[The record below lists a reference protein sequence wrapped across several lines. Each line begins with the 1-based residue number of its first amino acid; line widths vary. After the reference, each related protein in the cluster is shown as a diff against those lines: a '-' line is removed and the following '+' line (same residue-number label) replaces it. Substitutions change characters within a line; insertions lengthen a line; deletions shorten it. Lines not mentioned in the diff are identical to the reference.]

1 MDSLQA
7 VTKDVNQLLQVWAE
21 VCLIG
26 QLLLNVLRPQLAN
39 WILVDRVLLAWLE
52 LDLFLFVVYH
62 LKISV
67 VGQPRE
73 CLDPEVPQRVFI
85 GLYDVRLVACH
96 SNCKVETVC
105 KIGEAFPSAKVA
117 LMNGV

>member
-1 MDSLQA
+1 MDSLHA
-7 VTKDVNQLLQVWAE
+7 VTKDVDQLLQVRAE
-21 VCLIG
+21 VCLVTE
-26 QLLLNVLRPQLAN
+26 LLLNVLGPQLAN
-39 WILVDRVLLAWLE
+39 WILVDCVPLARLE
-52 LDLFLFVVYH
+52 LDLLFFVVYH

-67 VGQPRE
+67 VSQPCE
-73 CLDPEVPQRVFI
+73 CLDPEVPQCVFM
-85 GLYDVRLVACH
+85 GLYDVSLVACH